1 MKRLAALTLVL
12 LACSAAFSGCQKS
25 RLDGLVDAEGVVTL
39 NGEPVA
45 GATVLFAPKQIG
57 GQAASAQATTDEKGA
72 FKMTTLDPGDG
83 VYPGEYTVTV
93 MKDRVEGGLSPEEA
107 KDRMDNPDKYR
118 GQAPPPQTVVHE
130 LPVKYADLDQSG
142 RSRRRATAAAADLR
156 APAGPFFCFIV
167 KPRPPVQTIDR
178 AGACFFRR
186 R

>member
-130 LPVKYADLDQSG
+130 LPVKYADLNQSG
-142 RSRRRATAAAADLR
+142 LTVNV
-156 APAGPFFCFIV
+156 PAGGQKDIALALEGEVDLTPQE
-167 KPRPPVQTIDR
+167 QT
-178 AGACFFRR
+178 AGHGGGR
-186 R
+186 